1 MTWNVT
7 GNLSL
12 MLHSPYTIL
21 RIREPPVLVSQGLLY
36 STLKFAKKKKNSVE
50 ICCKNQDCVVPE
62 NIYTPSPSPPPT
74 PFTEGNGTSEG
85 RGSKRR
91 QFLRGWGG
99 WPLQSFFR
107 GFQVRLMSKLSPI
120 LLYFGVSKQKIIV
133 FSRWYFICSRLT
145 TFFHGL
151 ARWLM

>member
-36 STLKFAKKKKNSVE
+36 STLKFAKKKNSVE

-62 NIYTPSPSPPPT
+62 NLYTPSPPPP
-74 PFTEGNGTSEG
+74 PPHPLYGGQRNFRGEGVQKEAISEG
-85 RGSKRR
+85 
-91 QFLRGWGG
+91 LGG

-120 LLYFGVSKQKIIV
+120 LLYFGVSKLKIIV